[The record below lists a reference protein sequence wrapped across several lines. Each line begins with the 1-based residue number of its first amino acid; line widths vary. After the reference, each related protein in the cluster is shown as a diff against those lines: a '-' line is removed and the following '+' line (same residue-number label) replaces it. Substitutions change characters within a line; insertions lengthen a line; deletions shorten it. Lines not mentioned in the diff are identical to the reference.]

1 LASIGTGDVLSG
13 MVGALWARGL
23 DPRTAAISAA
33 YWHGIA
39 GADLA
44 SSTTLTADTLARHV
58 GRFAW

>member
-1 LASIGTGDVLSG
+1 

-23 DPRTAAISAA
+23 DPRTAAISGA
-33 YWHGIA
+33 YWHGVA

-44 SSTTLTADTLARHV
+44 STTTLTADILARHV